1 MNITEE
7 GKSMGFLNKP
17 AKEIYEILIK
27 ECKSLIELKKESKNL
42 EYSLEVREMLK
53 QKINEGEKTQIIKHS
68 VLNPK

>member
-27 ECKSLIELKKESKNL
+27 ECKSLIELEKESKNL
-42 EYSLEVREMLK
+42 EYSNEVRKML
-53 QKINEGEKTQIIKHS
+53 EEK
-68 VLNPK
+68 LNQEKNIF